1 MEQINEYKKKYFDA
15 LMSYAGLFEAIFD
28 GENLENFYNEYGEV
42 IHQINLLT
50 GKQPR
55 NTYIE
60 EIEQQ
65 EGELP
70 FEIFPGTNQELS
82 KITFLSSDENNFKHF
97 KFD

>member
-28 GENLENFYNEYGEV
+28 GENLENFYNEYKEV

-50 GKQPR
+50 DKQPR

-70 FEIFPGTNQELS
+70 FE

>member
-15 LMSYAGLFEAIFD
+15 LMSYAGLFEAMFD
-28 GENLENFYNEYGEV
+28 GENLENFYQEYKEV
-42 IHQINLLT
+42 IHQINSMT

-70 FEIFPGTNQELS
+70 FE
-82 KITFLSSDENNFKHF
+82 KITFLSSEENNFKHF